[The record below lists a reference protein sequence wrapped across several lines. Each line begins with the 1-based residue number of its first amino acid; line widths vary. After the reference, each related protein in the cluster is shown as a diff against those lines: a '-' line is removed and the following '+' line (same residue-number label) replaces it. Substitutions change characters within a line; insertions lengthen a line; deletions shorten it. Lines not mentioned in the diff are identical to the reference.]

1 MKAKQIKNN
10 ETYKKSD
17 WIIMKKLRKMEW
29 WILICAIILCG
40 IGLVALFSASYDSNL
55 DEFKKQ
61 AVWIGVSLGIMI
73 VIMFIDYKILIKL
86 SPILYGI
93 AIISLIAVL
102 FTKPIS
108 GARSWFVI
116 GDDLISFQPAEISK
130 VFIILFLSY
139 VISIIQRKGRSEI
152 NKITKL
158 GIILATIA
166 IPVLLIIIEPDY
178 GTATAYIIAFVIMI
192 FVAGIDKKYIISA
205 FAIIIIVVPL
215 IYNFVLPKHAKS
227 RIDTFLHPE
236 SDPRGAGYN
245 ILQSKL
251 AIGSGQVT
259 GMGILQGNQTQLGY
273 LYPKSTDFIFS
284 VIGEEMGFVVACSV
298 ILLNVVII
306 TKSIQIAKGTK
317 DETGSYVAAGICGI
331 FLFHTLENVGMTMG
345 LLPITGVP
353 LLFVSY
359 GRKFNDNKLFV
370 PWNFAKYKW
379 AKKERN
385 V

>member
-1 MKAKQIKNN
+1 MKN
-10 ETYKKSD
+10 
-17 WIIMKKLRKMEW
+17 LRKMEW

-61 AVWIGVSLGIMI
+61 AIWIGISLGIMI

-116 GDDLISFQPAEISK
+116 GNDLFSFQPAEMSK

-139 VISIIQRKGRSEI
+139 VISIIQRKGRNEI

-158 GIILATIA
+158 GIILLTIA
-166 IPVLLIIIEPDY
+166 VPVLLIIVEPDY
-178 GTATAYIIAFVIMI
+178 GTATAYIVAFIIMI
-192 FVAGIDKKYIISA
+192 FVAGIDKRYIISA
-205 FAIIIIVVPL
+205 LAL
-215 IYNFVLPKHAKS
+215 IYNFVLPQHAKS

-259 GMGILQGNQTQLGY
+259 GMGVLQGNQTQLGY

-317 DETGSYVAAGICGI
+317 DEAGSYVAAGICGI

-359 GRKFNDNKLFV
+359 GRKLNDNKLYV
-370 PWNFAKYKW
+370 SRNFAKYKW
-379 AKKERN
+379 SKKKWN

>member
-1 MKAKQIKNN
+1 MNVRN
-10 ETYKKSD
+10 F
-17 WIIMKKLRKMEW
+17 RKIEW
-29 WILICAIILCG
+29 WIPLCAIILCG
-40 IGLVALFSASYDSNL
+40 IGLVALFSASYDSGL

-61 AVWIGVSLGIMI
+61 AMWMGISIGIM
-73 VIMFIDYKILIKL
+73 VVVMLIDYKILIKL

-93 AIISLIAVL
+93 AILSVIAVL

-116 GDDLISFQPAEISK
+116 GNDLFSFQPAETAK
-130 VFIILFLSY
+130 VFVILFLAY
-139 VISIIQRKGRSEI
+139 VISTIQKNGRDEI
-152 NKITKL
+152 NRIPKL
-158 GIILATIA
+158 AIILLTIA
-166 IPVLLIIIEPDY
+166 VPVLLIIIEPDY
-178 GTATAYIIAFVIMI
+178 GTATAYIVAFLVMI

-205 FAIIIIVVPL
+205 IAVVIIAVPL
-215 IYNFVLPKHAKS
+215 IYNFVLPQHAKS

-236 SDPRGAGYN
+236 SDPKGAGYN

-251 AIGSGQVT
+251 AIGAGEVT
-259 GMGILQGNQTQLGY
+259 GMGVLKGNQTQLGY
-273 LYPKSTDFIFS
+273 LYPKTTDFIYS

-306 TKSIQIAKGTK
+306 TKSIQVAKGIK
-317 DETGSYVAAGICGI
+317 DDAGSYVAAGIAGI
-331 FLFHTLENVGMTMG
+331 FLFHTLENIGMTMG

-359 GRKFNDNKLFV
+359 GRKFNDNKFLMFR
-370 PWNFAKYKW
+370 NFTKYKQS
-379 AKKERN
+379 KKKWN

>member
-1 MKAKQIKNN
+1 
-10 ETYKKSD
+10 
-17 WIIMKKLRKMEW
+17 MKKLRKMEW

-353 LLFVSY
+353 LLFVIY
-359 GRKFNDNKLFV
+359 GRNFNDNKLFV

>member
-1 MKAKQIKNN
+1 MNVRN
-10 ETYKKSD
+10 LKK
-17 WIIMKKLRKMEW
+17 IEW
-29 WILICAIILCG
+29 WIPICAIILCG
-40 IGLVALFSASYDSNL
+40 IGLIALFSASYDSGL
-55 DEFKKQ
+55 EEFKKQ
-61 AVWIGVSLGIMI
+61 IVWMGISIGIMI
-73 VIMFIDYKILIKL
+73 VTMLIDYNVLVKL

-93 AIISLIAVL
+93 AIISVIAVL

-116 GDDLISFQPAEISK
+116 GNDLFSFQPAETAK
-130 VFIILFLSY
+130 VFVILFLAY
-139 VISIIQRKGRSEI
+139 VISTIQKNGRNEI
-152 NKITKL
+152 NKIPKL
-158 GIILATIA
+158 ALILLAIA
-166 IPVLLIIIEPDY
+166 VPVLLIIVEPDY
-178 GTATAYIIAFVIMI
+178 GTATAYIVSFLLMI
-192 FVAGIDKKYIISA
+192 FVAGIDRKYIITA
-205 FAIIIIVVPL
+205 FAVIIIAVPL
-215 IYNFVLPKHAKS
+215 IYNFVLPQHAKS

-359 GRKFNDNKLFV
+359 GRNFNDNKLFV